1 MTALVPLARGI
12 QLRSLSPADGRRD
25 VLVLSGQG
33 QALEDREQRLAVVC
47 AELRERSVLHG
58 ADVALGRGSAP
69 FAGFGDADVAGAAV
83 GGVGLTLDQLFAL
96 KTVEQRDQAR
106 LVIADAPGEL
116 ELRLDGSSS
125 QVGEDDVLPHREAV
139 AFEQRSLGV
148 AEAPR
153 DAGEHRGKV
162 VALGVRHD

>member
-1 MTALVPLARGI
+1 MIG
-12 QLRSLSPADGRRD
+12 D
-25 VLVLSGQG
+25 QG
-33 QALEDREQRLAVVC
+33 TGPEQ
-47 AELRERSVLHG
+47 
-58 ADVALGRGSAP
+58 
-69 FAGFGDADVAGAAV
+69 AGFGERLGRDNDARAKLEPAGH
-83 GGVGLTLDQLFAL
+83 GVGLTLDQPFAL

-162 VALGVRHD
+162 VKRP